1 MKNAA
6 NLCFR
11 LIDGVYGYNSFL
23 YPASV
28 CRTNILVRTGFQD
41 RFLLIRELPDRTKT
55 QPNYS
60 YMHVKSCCIWFSFKI
75 EVSSSNVYVTS
86 FLKFVVNLRNSHTL
100 WGGKANF
107 YIFVYAWN
115 IRVCG
120 LMNFDRHTHIHNT
133 YVRICSL
140 QARHELKMFQD
151 LEYLVK
157 NKKFIIIMFSNT
169 RKYNYGSKDTT
180 FIQKN

>member
-6 NLCFR
+6 NLCFILTYR
-11 LIDGVYGYNSFL
+11 VYGYNCFL
-23 YPASV
+23 DPVSV
-28 CRTNILVRTGFQD
+28 CHTNILVRTGFQD

-115 IRVCG
+115 IKVCG
-120 LMNFDRHTHIHNT
+120 LMNFDRKIQRLSYTHT
-133 YVRICSL
+133 YICENLFITSKAWIEDVSSFGL
-140 QARHELKMFQD
+140 SCKKT
-151 LEYLVK
+151 K
-157 NKKFIIIMFSNT
+157 NV
-169 RKYNYGSKDTT
+169 
-180 FIQKN
+180 